1 MVLTEVTFAVAIAQV
16 SQQMTAVYLKLK
28 IGNPLWRAIYAYF
41 GVNLS
46 FTSTERTID
55 DNCRRVRTKV
65 NDYV

>member
-1 MVLTEVTFAVAIAQV
+1 MGLTDVTFGVAINQV
-16 SQQMTAVYLKLK
+16 AQQMTGVYLKSK